1 MSVSEKFVYKFFI
14 SIDENGKQNPIMT
27 FGVNPNYK
35 NLGNLAI
42 GDLSKVY
49 GVKRDLKE
57 IEKVNSG
64 EKDKHTVA
72 GDDWCIV
79 IYEKEISTI
88 VNGFDESE
96 PFEMESPMFHKFL
109 TDW

>member
-1 MSVSEKFVYKFFI
+1 MIMYERFGKIYIYKFFI

-49 GVKRDLKE
+49 GVQRDLKE
-57 IEKVNSG
+57 I
-64 EKDKHTVA
+64 
-72 GDDWCIV
+72 
-79 IYEKEISTI
+79 
-88 VNGFDESE
+88 
-96 PFEMESPMFHKFL
+96 
-109 TDW
+109 